1 MVLSEKNRQDPWHDW
16 KGKFVV
22 DGCLHCL
29 VRWYCL
35 FHCEKAALFESH
47 PVPSYA
53 RKKVP
58 QTNMRTKTKFLKMRQ
73 PSPLSKDEFWEGL

>member
-1 MVLSEKNRQDPWHDW
+1 MIGKESSSLMDACIVLCAGTVCST
-16 KGKFVV
+16 
-22 DGCLHCL
+22 
-29 VRWYCL
+29 
-35 FHCEKAALFESH
+35 EKAALFESH